1 MWLSKKKKYVAGNK
15 HTSDT
20 IRYMKGAM
28 GPAEGYGHTQK
39 LKKKA
44 LKSGK
49 TWITMGQVTRTKK

>member
-20 IRYMKGAM
+20 LRYMKGAM

-49 TWITMGQVTRTKK
+49 TWITINK